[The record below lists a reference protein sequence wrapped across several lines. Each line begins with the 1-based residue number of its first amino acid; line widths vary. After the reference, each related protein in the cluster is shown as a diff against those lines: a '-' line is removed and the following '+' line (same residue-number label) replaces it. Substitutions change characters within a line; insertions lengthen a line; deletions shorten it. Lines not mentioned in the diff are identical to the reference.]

1 MTTIITELRK
11 VILTCNC
18 ILCIYIH
25 MYLKKAVCW
34 TSAFQIV
41 STNSEI
47 MELTPCLVVIAATVT
62 LAQTSLV
69 TSNFIHTYAHWS
81 FKAPQKQ
88 QCKWF
93 NSKLRLL
100 IYSGQNA
107 VWNCAQSFLWGT
119 HNLPLHCFPHQNM
132 LTFQWNTV
140 SMVYLIS
147 RLQPATAELQGVG
160 TFQPL
165 SQRSK

>member
-88 QCKWF
+88 QCTWF

-107 VWNCAQSFLWGT
+107 VWNCAQQLASTLALIILSGITLPSVLRSAWSSKCWTVFLK
-119 HNLPLHCFPHQNM
+119 
-132 LTFQWNTV
+132 
-140 SMVYLIS
+140 
-147 RLQPATAELQGVG
+147 
-160 TFQPL
+160 
-165 SQRSK
+165 RSA